1 MVINCIQCHTEY
13 GLNGELL
20 QEVKKGM
27 HVRCHKCGCT
37 FDVLIIP
44 PTLQDDEAIPQLKL
58 QFAKDMSI

>member
-13 GLNGELL
+13 GLNGELM
-20 QEVKKGM
+20 QEAKKGM
-27 HVRCHKCGCT
+27 HVRCHKCRCT
-37 FDVLIIP
+37 FDVLIIT